1 MGVRGPIPNREEDL
15 ARPRERKGGDVQ
27 EVTKGEALPTKVPH
41 ADSEWHPIAR
51 KLWDGVKASG
61 QTAFYQQSDWAVL
74 YSLCDDLSQY
84 KKSSKRSSQMAQ
96 VIYSALG
103 NLLVTEGDR
112 RRARIE
118 LSEPE
123 PEVKPASVTAIE
135 DYKRALGIA

>member
-27 EVTKGEALPTKVPH
+27 EVTKGTALPTKVPH
-41 ADSEWHPIAR
+41 ADSDWHPIAR
-51 KLWDGVKASG
+51 KLWDAVKVSG
-61 QTAFYQQSDWAVL
+61 QTTYYQQSDWAYL
-74 YSLCDDLSQY
+74 YSLCDDLSHY
-84 KKSSKRSSQMAQ
+84 KKSFKRSSQMAQ
-96 VIYSALG
+96 VIYAALG

-135 DYKRALGIA
+135 DYKRSLGIA